1 MKMIFPYTGEV
12 FSLASAV
19 FWALAVVFLKRVGEK
34 IHPIG
39 VNLFKNCLGAIL
51 LAITLLVLGEPLLY
65 PIGGIFTNED
75 YLRMIA
81 SGIIGM
87 GIADIIF
94 LHSLNIIGAGIT
106 ALVDTVYSPFV
117 IFFAYIF
124 LGEHL
129 SLIQFA
135 GGGIIIGAII
145 YASLKLHNIPVN
157 RKRLEYGIILG
168 VLAIAMMA
176 FGIVLIKPVV
186 DKFQG
191 DLNKLLWIAGFRLV
205 PGSLIP
211 LFIFLVINRK
221 QNLTNAFRDR
231 SVWAPLIGGS
241 ILATY
246 LGISCWI
253 LGMSLIQ
260 ASNASIL
267 NQTATIFILI
277 FARIFLNEPFTK
289 RRIFAILIAMAG
301 AYLVFIG

>member
-1 MKMIFPYTGEV
+1 MNAIFLYTGEIL
-12 FSLASAV
+12 SLLSAV
-19 FWALAVVFLKRVGEK
+19 FWALAVVFFKRVGEK

-39 VNLFKNCLGAIL
+39 VNLFKNCLGAIF

-129 SLIQFA
+129 SPIQFA

-145 YASLKLHNIPVN
+145 YASLKLQNIPVS

-168 VLAIAMMA
+168 VIAIAMMA
-176 FGIVLIKPVV
+176 FGIVLIKPVL

-191 DLNKLLWIAGFRLV
+191 DFNKLLWIAGFRLV

-211 LFIFLVINRK
+211 LFIFLFINRK
-221 QNLTNAFRDR
+221 QNLTTAFRDR

-277 FARIFLNEPFTK
+277 FARIFLKEPLTK
-289 RRIFAILIAMAG
+289 RRLTVIGFALLG
-301 AYLVFIG
+301 VYLVFIG

>member
-1 MKMIFPYTGEV
+1 MNMIFPYIGEV
-12 FSLASAV
+12 LSLLSAV
-19 FWALAVVFLKRVGEK
+19 FWALAVVFLKHVGEK

-39 VNLFKNCLGAIL
+39 LNLFKNCLGVIL
-51 LAITLLVLGEPLLY
+51 LTITLLALEKPLFY
-65 PIGGIFTNED
+65 STGGIFTTED

-124 LGEHL
+124 LGEYL
-129 SLIQFA
+129 SPIQFA

-145 YASLKLHNIPVN
+145 YASLKLQNIPVS

-168 VLAIAMMA
+168 VIAIAMMA
-176 FGIVLIKPVV
+176 FGIVLIKPVL

-211 LFIFLVINRK
+211 LFIFLIINQK
-221 QNLTNAFRDR
+221 QNLTKAFWDR
-231 SVWAPLIGGS
+231 SVWVPLIGGS

-277 FARIFLNEPFTK
+277 FARIFLKEPLTK
-289 RRIFAILIAMAG
+289 RRITAISFALLG
-301 AYLVFIG
+301 VYLVFIG